1 MSVTDNYTKILK
13 VLRTDTFDDWKD
25 KTNLLK
31 EHSIEVEK
39 LLGDWKQLP
48 TKTGHGD
55 NYDSNNLVSIVTELD
70 THSDNNTKEIVDIND
85 RLKNAFNY
93 IGLNSRGIY
102 SSDIDNSYAISN
114 IIKQDIK
121 LLDDKTESNY
131 DTIVLTDSLLTK
143 TGVRFNNTLSNLG
156 FSLDGSYDGLGLLNR
171 SVSGDIVYL
180 DERITDNFNLINSK
194 DDDIRVLIST
204 NESDI
209 NFNKTNIDD
218 LILKQT
224 TSFNYIGLGGDGK
237 YSSSANNLIAIN
249 DNIKSDIR
257 DIDDE
262 LKNLRTEHTNDQNS
276 NDINF
281 DNLRQYHIDNSNGQ
295 GARTISS
302 SPPSGGA
309 DGDIW
314 YRVGGAVPCG
324 GGGSGGGDDTP
335 HFTNN
340 DLRMA
345 SSAQL
350 GAIKVGANLTVD
362 YDGTLNASGGDG
374 PSFNH
379 PTGLHVPEP
388 GNAFSS
394 GTTKHLVATSNNSI
408 GWETASS
415 GGGGGMF
422 KGDIVYIDRV
432 SHVLQHNLINATEAG
447 SDQWHSFTVPS
458 EIPSDAHA
466 LIITFESF
474 SFETYVD
481 MKFRSSKVSERIVS
495 SSRSVVSS
503 YADTTS
509 DYNTL
514 QFPYTSSFEVR
525 YDMYLVNSGGSPGA
539 IAVHIDGYI
548 SSTAHLAPSLSD
560 IYPIGSIY
568 QNATDD
574 RNPNA
579 IFGFGV
585 WVAYGIGRVLTGV
598 SVGVDGLGSE
608 DEGGASTVTLT
619 DDNIPGGN
627 IFTTD
632 DHKNAIQWSV
642 DPNHSTNS
650 FVGQSLP
657 PSLRYTNGA
666 EWPAGISRAPGNGSL
681 PDIFSVKTGNAGTAE
696 SFSIVPRFK
705 CVYMW
710 KRTE

>member
-1 MSVTDNYTKILK
+1 MSVTDNYTQILDI
-13 VLRTDTFDDWKD
+13 LRTDTFDDWKY

-31 EHSIEVEK
+31 DRSIEIEK
-39 LLGDWKQLP
+39 LLGDWNQL
-48 TKTGHGD
+48 TTVSGHGD
-55 NYDSNNLVSIVTELD
+55 DYSLNNFVSIVTELD
-70 THSDNNTKEIVDIND
+70 TNSDTNKKDIGDIND
-85 RLKNAFNY
+85 RLKDAFNN
-93 IGLNSRGIY
+93 IGLNDRGIY
-102 SSDIDNSYAISN
+102 NSDIDNTYATGN

-121 LLDDKTESNY
+121 LLDDKIESNY
-131 DTIVLTDSLLTK
+131 QNIVSIDKLQLE
-143 TGVRFNNTLSNLG
+143 TGIRFNNTLSNLG

-180 DERITDNFNLINSK
+180 DGRITDNFDLIIDK
-194 DDDIRVLIST
+194 DSDLRVLISS
-204 NESDI
+204 NESNINDNQIDI
-209 NFNKTNIDD
+209 DS

-224 TSFNYIGLGGDGK
+224 TAFNNIGLGGDGT

-295 GARTISS
+295 GVRTISEN
-302 SPPSGGA
+302 PPSGGA

-324 GGGSGGGDDTP
+324 GGGGGGTPTP
-335 HFTNN
+335 HFTND
-340 DLRMA
+340 DLRTA
-345 SSAQL
+345 SSDQL
-350 GAIKVGANLTVD
+350 GVIKVGDNLTVD
-362 YDGTLNASGGDG
+362 YDGTLNASGGGGDPIPH
-374 PSFNH
+374 PS
-379 PTGLHVPEP
+379 GLHVPEP

-394 GTTKHLVATSNNSI
+394 GTTKHLVATSDDSI

-415 GGGGGMF
+415 GGGGLF
-422 KGDIVYIDRV
+422 TGDIVYIDRV
-432 SHVLQHNLINATEAG
+432 SHVLQHNLINATESG
-447 SDQWHSFTVPS
+447 SDQWHSFTVS
-458 EIPSDAHA
+458 SDDVPSDARA
-466 LIITFESF
+466 LIITFETF

-481 MKFRSSKVSERIVS
+481 MKFKSSKVAERIVS

-514 QFPYTSSFEVR
+514 QLPYTSSFEVR
-525 YDMYLVNSGGSPGA
+525 YDMVLVNSGGSPGA

-579 IFGFGV
+579 IFGFGE

-598 SVGVDGLGSE
+598 SVGVDGLESE
-608 DEGGASTVTLT
+608 DEGPEGGNGYVTLT
-619 DDNIPGGN
+619 DAHLPIP
-627 IFTTD
+627 
-632 DHKNAIQWSV
+632 
-642 DPNHSTNS
+642 TNT
-650 FVGQSLP
+650 L
-657 PSLRYTNGA
+657 
-666 EWPAGISRAPGNGSL
+666 AGIHPHHHSDRDTLHDVLKASTSQPE
-681 PDIFSVKTGNAGTAE
+681 A
-696 SFSIVPRFK
+696 FSIQQPYK

-710 KRTE
+710 KRIK

>member
-102 SSDIDNSYAISN
+102 SSDTYNSYAISN

-143 TGVRFNNTLSNLG
+143 TGERFNNTLSNLG
-156 FSLDGSYDGLGLLNR
+156 FGLDGSYDGLGLLNR

-224 TSFNYIGLGGDGK
+224 TSFNYIGLGGDGT
-237 YSSSANNLIAIN
+237 YSSSSNNLVAIN

-262 LKNLRTEHTNDQNS
+262 LKNLRTEHINDQNS

-295 GARTISS
+295 GARTISEN
-302 SPPSGGA
+302 PPSGGA

-324 GGGSGGGDDTP
+324 GGGGDDTP
-335 HFTNN
+335 HFTNDN
-340 DLRMA
+340 LRKA
-345 SSAQL
+345 SSGQL
-350 GAIKVGANLTVD
+350 GAIKVGANLTID

-374 PSFNH
+374 GSDFVH

-394 GTTKHLVATSNNSI
+394 GTTKHLVATSVNSI

-415 GGGGGMF
+415 GGGGGGGISIQDVF
-422 KGDIVYIDRV
+422 
-432 SHVLQHNLINATEAG
+432 N
-447 SDQWHSFTVPS
+447 
-458 EIPSDAHA
+458 
-466 LIITFESF
+466 TF
-474 SFETYVD
+474 
-481 MKFRSSKVSERIVS
+481 
-495 SSRSVVSS
+495 
-503 YADTTS
+503 
-509 DYNTL
+509 
-514 QFPYTSSFEVR
+514 
-525 YDMYLVNSGGSPGA
+525 
-539 IAVHIDGYI
+539 
-548 SSTAHLAPSLSD
+548 
-560 IYPIGSIY
+560 YPIGSIY

-598 SVGVDGLGSE
+598 SVGSPGLGSE
-608 DEGGASTVTLT
+608 DEGGAYHVTLT

-632 DHKNAIQWSV
+632 DHKNAIQWNV
-642 DPNHSTNS
+642 YPWHSTDS
-650 FVGQSLP
+650 FVGQSIV
-657 PSLRYTNGA
+657 PSLRYTNGV
-666 EWPAGISRAPGNGSL
+666 EWPAGISRASDESL
-681 PDIFSVKTGNAGTAE
+681 ATIFSVKTGNAGTAE
-696 SFSIVPRFK
+696 SFSIVPPFK

-710 KRTE
+710 KRTG